1 MNNDMFGKC
10 GMTQFVGVG
19 VCDTIGLYI
28 ANIDDDLRKQMNIP
42 EKFHAVGLIGSR
54 TGAGTTKFKPLMM
67 RLKLLR
73 QRLSLSKFRRD
84 TKGWGRS
91 RKLYHNWR

>member
-42 EKFHAVGLIGSR
+42 KSSTRSVLSVPVQVREH
-54 TGAGTTKFKPLMM
+54 KFKPLMT

-73 QRLSLSKFRRD
+73 QRLSLSKFRVIQKVGAV
-84 TKGWGRS
+84 TETLS
-91 RKLYHNWR
+91 

>member
-42 EKFHAVGLIGSR
+42 EKSGSSTFSLR
-54 TGAGTTKFKPLMM
+54 TFMILP
-67 RLKLLR
+67 
-73 QRLSLSKFRRD
+73 S
-84 TKGWGRS
+84 
-91 RKLYHNWR
+91 

>member
-42 EKFHAVGLIGSR
+42 ETVSYTHL
-54 TGAGTTKFKPLMM
+54 TLPT
-67 RLKLLR
+67 
-73 QRLSLSKFRRD
+73 
-84 TKGWGRS
+84 
-91 RKLYHNWR
+91 N

>member
-10 GMTQFVGVG
+10 GMTTVCRCRRLSIQF
-19 VCDTIGLYI
+19 GLYI

-42 EKFHAVGLIGSR
+42 ESSTRSVLSVPVQVREH
-54 TGAGTTKFKPLMM
+54 KFKPLMT

-73 QRLSLSKFRRD
+73 QRLSLSKFRVIQKAGAV
-84 TKGWGRS
+84 TETLS
-91 RKLYHNWR
+91 

>member
-10 GMTQFVGVG
+10 GMRQFVGVG

-42 EKFHAVGLIGSR
+42 ETETIFFPIQIRTVETAVI
-54 TGAGTTKFKPLMM
+54 PN
-67 RLKLLR
+67 RLV
-73 QRLSLSKFRRD
+73 SFITDIS
-84 TKGWGRS
+84 
-91 RKLYHNWR
+91 

>member
-42 EKFHAVGLIGSR
+42 K
-54 TGAGTTKFKPLMM
+54 
-67 RLKLLR
+67 
-73 QRLSLSKFRRD
+73 
-84 TKGWGRS
+84 
-91 RKLYHNWR
+91 